1 MPTSE
6 RRSGRNLSQSDL
18 YENKLSYSQHSSDA
32 TIKIIDPNQNTP
44 KNKLSYS
51 Q

>member
-6 RRSGRNLSQSDL
+6 RRAGRNLSQSDI

-32 TIKIIDPNQNTP
+32 TK
-44 KNKLSYS
+44 KLSKS
-51 Q
+51 